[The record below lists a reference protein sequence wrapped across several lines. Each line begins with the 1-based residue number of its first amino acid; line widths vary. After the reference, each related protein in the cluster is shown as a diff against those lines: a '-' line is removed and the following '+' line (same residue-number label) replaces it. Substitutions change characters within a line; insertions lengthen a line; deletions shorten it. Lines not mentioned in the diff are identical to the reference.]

1 VNKSEFISYLKDPA
15 LITAEAVP
23 QLKELLKA
31 YPAFQTGH
39 VLLLKSL
46 YETKD
51 VLYEKYLTK
60 IAAYAGNRELL
71 YDYILGHVVPKQIET
86 EMRPELIRNDNS
98 ADRQKA
104 TDTEK
109 QSALVPQEKK
119 EVGESVKEHTYFD
132 SITISNDYFN
142 ISKIAHDGSGEDKF
156 DGVHSFAQ
164 WLDIMSRRPKESGE
178 DKPVLPNKKWELIN
192 NFIKDT
198 PAFSA
203 TRDKPVDKDG
213 VVQDLSAKSVSD
225 NDEFMTET
233 LARIYI
239 KQRNFDKA
247 LQIFKKLSLKYP
259 EKSIYFA
266 GQIKIVEQLKNN
278 EK

>member
-1 VNKSEFISYLKDPA
+1 MNKGEFIAYLKEPA
-15 LITAEAVP
+15 SITPEVAP

-71 YDYILGHVVPKQIET
+71 YDYILGTPDIKSVEPGLKPVEISKEERNQQQETPEQEFEQQQEVFQEPK
-86 EMRPELIRNDNS
+86 
-98 ADRQKA
+98 AA
-104 TDTEK
+104 
-109 QSALVPQEKK
+109 K
-119 EVGESVKEHTYFD
+119 ENTYFD
-132 SITISNDYFN
+132 SVTISNDYFN
-142 ISKIAHDGSGEDKF
+142 ISKITREGTSGDKF

-164 WLDIMSRRPKESGE
+164 WLDIMSHRPNEADVDE
-178 DKPVLPNKKWELIN
+178 EKPVQPNKKWELID
-192 NFIKDT
+192 NFIKET
-198 PAFSA
+198 PAFTAS
-203 TRDKPVDKDG
+203 REKPVDKDG

-225 NDEFMTET
+225 SDEFMTET

-239 KQRNFDKA
+239 KQRNFEKA